1 MVKFESL
8 FLREI
13 EHIRWFFIYYL
24 SFFPQF
30 ASFLGFYFSLRNM
43 FVIVNVSQGKKPRM
57 KFNLII
63 DEKMAQLLL
72 GLDIVVYLLN

>member
-1 MVKFESL
+1 
-8 FLREI
+8 
-13 EHIRWFFIYYL
+13 
-24 SFFPQF
+24 
-30 ASFLGFYFSLRNM
+30 M